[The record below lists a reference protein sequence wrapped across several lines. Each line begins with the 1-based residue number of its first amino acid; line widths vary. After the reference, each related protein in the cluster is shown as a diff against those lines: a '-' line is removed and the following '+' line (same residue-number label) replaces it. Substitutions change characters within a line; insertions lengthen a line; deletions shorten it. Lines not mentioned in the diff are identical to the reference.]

1 MRTGHRPKSPHCS
14 AEILCAFLPVI
25 RMLKIKFVTAGCPI
39 GSHGDQPAPPFRDRF
54 SYVKAKLSEMEGRKI
69 PQFFQDCRR
78 SHYKFFSIDFC
89 SPLRLARLS
98 TTSTGIWI
106 RFRTYQC
113 HHYGGLDSTLVS
125 HTV

>member
-1 MRTGHRPKSPHCS
+1 M
-14 AEILCAFLPVI
+14 LAFLPVI

-78 SHYKFFSIDFC
+78 SHYIGITTNFFQLIFV
-89 SPLRLARLS
+89 PTQAGKTFYNS

-106 RFRTYQC
+106 RFRTHQC
-113 HHYGGLDSTLVS
+113 HHYGGLDSALVS